1 MKLVTCIGAVS
12 GMSWILIGPLL
23 VSMSAVYVF
32 EASNSTFSGFGS
44 LVRQFALLL
53 STFAFAI
60 C

>member
-1 MKLVTCIGAVS
+1 
-12 GMSWILIGPLL
+12 
-23 VSMSAVYVF
+23 MSAVYVF